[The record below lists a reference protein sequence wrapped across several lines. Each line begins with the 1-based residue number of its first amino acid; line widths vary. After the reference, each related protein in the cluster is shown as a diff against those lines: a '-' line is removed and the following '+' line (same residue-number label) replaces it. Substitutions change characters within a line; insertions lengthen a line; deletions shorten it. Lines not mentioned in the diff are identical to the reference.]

1 MVTRGAELEE
11 CIAKFELANYL
22 TQTIRDLVKN
32 ELKTN
37 SERPAAMRGFYAR
50 PRIFNNLLSS
60 QPLCFNLFGEL
71 MFDLDLATR

>member
-37 SERPAAMRGFYAR
+37 SERPRGHERFLRKAKNFQQPAIQSAA
-50 PRIFNNLLSS
+50 LLQS
-60 QPLCFNLFGEL
+60 F
-71 MFDLDLATR
+71 R